1 MLDINVNKVFVII
14 PKLLL
19 VKLLQFLD
27 QDFYVNARACILD
40 SRYENVPRA
49 CVAFVDS
56 VVDCG
61 G

>member
-1 MLDINVNKVFVII
+1 MLDININKVFVII

-19 VKLLQFLD
+19 VNLLHFLD
-27 QDFYVNARACILD
+27 QDFYVNARACLLD
-40 SRYENVPRA
+40 SGYENVPRT

-56 VVDCG
+56 IVDYG